1 MTRQPFNLNSMHSKN
16 HLTAGL
22 IVLAVLFT
30 AITCDRK
37 GNAGKNPYAADTTGG
52 VLRLSPLQMEQ
63 AGIETGK
70 VEYRDMGGTLE
81 CKGFMEAQPEHI
93 ADVTA
98 PWGDL

>member
-1 MTRQPFNLNSMHSKN
+1 M
-16 HLTAGL
+16 
-22 IVLAVLFT
+22 FT

-37 GNAGKNPYAADTTGG
+37 GNTGKNPYAADTTGG
-52 VLRLSPLQMEQ
+52 VLRLSPLQVEQ

-70 VEYRDMGGTLE
+70 MEYRDMGGTLE

-98 PWGDL
+98 PVGGLVKSCPFHSGDYVSAGSMHCRS